1 MANRTRESQEQR
13 GGGIILS
20 PSDLSVSTTNNHKNE
35 HESIGLIT
43 VKEDFEGVTEYQGL
57 SDADKDKVWKY
68 AQRKLIDY
76 LMQDYQLSLEACVS
90 DALRD

>member
-1 MANRTRESQEQR
+1 MFKGSATNRRES
-13 GGGIILS
+13 
-20 PSDLSVSTTNNHKNE
+20 E

-43 VKEDFEGVTEYQGL
+43 VKEDFEGVIEYQGL
-57 SDADKDKVWKY
+57 SDADKQKVWKY

>member
-1 MANRTRESQEQR
+1 MVQEASSLFKESETNRHES
-13 GGGIILS
+13 
-20 PSDLSVSTTNNHKNE
+20 E

-57 SDADKDKVWKY
+57 SDADKEKVWKY

>member
-1 MANRTRESQEQR
+1 MSPSLFSESQ
-13 GGGIILS
+13 
-20 PSDLSVSTTNNHKNE
+20 TNRHESE

-57 SDADKDKVWKY
+57 TDADKEKVWKY

-76 LMQDYQLSLEACVS
+76 LMQDYELCLEACVS